1 MRAFTP
7 GLLLLVATLSSCSFV
22 KDQLTK
28 PSSEKPPQK
37 EQQYLSKG
45 SVANE
50 LDLGPDQKFL
60 LDEFTQVK
68 QQKIA
73 LETQVS
79 ELRATNEGLRASLKQ
94 AEEERDKMRRI
105 GAGTEAEG
113 ERLKKTLHEREAKI
127 LSLSMEKARLQK
139 EMLAL
144 KIATL
149 EKQIE
154 DARSTRATEAAAEPI
169 K

>member
-1 MRAFTP
+1 MNASSMF
-7 GLLLLVATLSSCSFV
+7 LCALLVLPSCSFL
-22 KDQLTK
+22 KEHLTK
-28 PSSEKPPQK
+28 PSSETPPQK

-68 QQKIA
+68 QQKIV

-94 AEEERDKMRRI
+94 AEEERDKMRRM
-105 GAGTEAEG
+105 GAGSEAES

-127 LSLSMEKARLQK
+127 LAISMEKARLQK
-139 EMLAL
+139 ELLAM
-144 KIATL
+144 KIAAL
-149 EKQIE
+149 EKQLE
-154 DARSTRATEAAAEPI
+154 DAKSSRASEASAEPI

>member
-1 MRAFTP
+1 MKLPWIVALLALAPLPSCAF
-7 GLLLLVATLSSCSFV
+7 L
-22 KDQLTK
+22 KEQLTK
-28 PSSEKPPQK
+28 PGAETPPPK

-73 LETQVS
+73 LETQVA
-79 ELRATNEGLRASLKQ
+79 EMRTTNEGLRASLKQ

-105 GAGTEAEG
+105 GAGSEAET
-113 ERLKKTLHEREAKI
+113 ERLKKLVHEREAKI
-127 LSLSMEKARLQK
+127 LALSMEKARLQK
-139 EMLAL
+139 EVLAT
-144 KIATL
+144 KIASL
-149 EKQIE
+149 EKQLE
-154 DARSTRATEAAAEPI
+154 DAKAARAAEASAEPG